1 MTSNRNSGIDV
12 LRRLAI
18 LSVILLHVNIRVPFN
33 QTFIGNAIPDS
44 ICEKMIAPK
53 RSRKVHKN

>member
-33 QTFIGNAIPDS
+33 QTFVGNAMPGS
-44 ICEKMIAPK
+44 ICKKMIAPK
-53 RSRKVHKN
+53 KSRKVPKN